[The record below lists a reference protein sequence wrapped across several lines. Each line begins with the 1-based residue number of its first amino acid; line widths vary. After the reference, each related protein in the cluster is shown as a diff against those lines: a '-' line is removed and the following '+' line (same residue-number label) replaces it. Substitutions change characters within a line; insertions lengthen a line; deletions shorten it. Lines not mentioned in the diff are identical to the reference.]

1 MWSIAEAMDEEDKS
15 YLCNFVAQLISLNE
29 VNSMDR
35 GNGRKIEIKMMMNLL
50 FLYQIN
56 IYIRG
61 LIWYNKKGI
70 IIVKFQRAFVEKSF
84 M

>member
-61 LIWYNKKGI
+61 LI
-70 IIVKFQRAFVEKSF
+70 
-84 M
+84 